1 MFKSF
6 ALLFRKATV
15 VLAVAG
21 FLSLPAWIPISEASA
36 LPANTIR
43 LMEGFQPRT
52 LGAVSPL
59 ELGVRVTSSEEGWV
73 KRVYFYKYQEDTSP
87 HSAQVWSA
95 NGTLLGRQDFTDE
108 SASGWQSVV
117 LDDPVKIAAG
127 QTFTVSVYGATY
139 GYAGNAFPNQSVG
152 PLTVIN
158 GFYKYTNQSEFPNG
172 TVGTNYAVDFNF
184 STNATPEVSDPVP
197 GLKVDVYKLDS
208 VPEPKPD
215 YVLCSTISID
225 TWTTVESINHEFDRD
240 FGGKVAGCDT
250 DNVMIHYSGY
260 LTWPKTET
268 VTLQGYADDGFF
280 MTLDGDTV
288 INDWTMKGCS
298 GSTVQRE
305 FIANKPQKLDVWFF
319 EWGGGACSILRAI
332 QGNEWL
338 PIPKEAYTKNNT
350 FTPWELPAI
359 APSAPRNLAATI
371 DGLEINVTWD
381 APESDGGSPITKY
394 EVLATD
400 NFGQT
405 YSCEST
411 APSQSCELTELRAGR
426 TYTISVIAFSDQ
438 GRLIS
443 PSSQEISR
451 SIGTGV
457 LKPQVTSPQLSPI
470 TFGEKVS
477 DSQLI
482 GGSAN
487 VEGSFRFTQPDI
499 QPNAGTYSAQ
509 VEFTPDDDI
518 TYQSALV
525 NLDLQVNKASRTLDW
540 VAGPGSPWLYGESYS
555 AQASISSGE
564 GDVTYSA
571 IDSKGICSIDPST
584 GILTAIRAGECLVQA
599 EVASSANFL
608 SASSQKT
615 LLVLPVAPNSPA
627 DLGVELVDTTATVT
641 WSKPENDG
649 GSDISSYAVNLK
661 SIDQTKT
668 CTVAVTVFTCTFEG
682 LAAGTAYSVEVFAL
696 SNQDKLQSIKSETS
710 LTVPAAEL
718 PVIAEPEPEPEV
730 TPVPEP
736 EAYEDPRPF
745 EAINPVEDDPVGV
758 AEKTVAAITLVSA
771 VAAAGAAVAG
781 AAGAA
786 SAAGGAASSGTSS
799 SSSSSSG
806 GGARAEAKASTAE
819 KNSEKPESASESENI
834 RDLTKGKID
843 DATEVSS
850 SGRWG
855 DRLAL
860 WSLPLIVAFDKPPKQ
875 ISQSFAKVLPLGAK
889 IFADGT
895 YLRAMFG
902 SFSALLILM
911 AFTFGIVGV
920 SQADGLLVLPSTLV
934 IAAIVVIGAFD
945 VLAGFVGAA
954 TLAIGLAV
962 AAGINTSADIR
973 FLCGVIALGVV
984 PRVISGAFRSLR
996 RDVTPGSGYAWERLL
1011 DYFVAPMLAAWAS
1024 YQIITLL
1031 PLLAGIAL
1039 PVEELAKVIPATVA
1053 VAMVARV
1060 TLEEVAG
1067 RYFPNRISQV
1077 QVLNLEKPPMVQL
1090 VVSTVLRAATFAF
1103 IATALIGV
1111 SWHLFVGA
1119 LIFVLPNL
1127 LALFQN
1133 KFPNSRK
1140 LFHLM
1145 PQGLVNLCVSL
1156 WLGQLALIA
1165 ITGIFQESSD
1175 LARLGF
1181 VLLPIPTLILS
1192 ILKLFGRHGL
1202 EGEPRFYE
1210 KPNMGLFYRVGTL
1223 LMIFFTAELTNTINT
1238 LAFI

>member
-15 VLAVAG
+15 ILAVSG
-21 FLSLPAWIPISEASA
+21 FLSLPAWIPIADASA

-73 KRVYFYKYQEDTSP
+73 KRVYFYKYQEDTSS

-95 NGTLLGRQDFTDE
+95 NGTLLGRQNFTDE

-117 LDDPVKIAAG
+117 LDNPVKIAAG

-139 GYAGNAFPNQSVG
+139 GFAGNAFPNQSVG

-184 STNATPEVSDPVP
+184 STDETPELSDPVP

-240 FGGKVAGCDT
+240 FEGKVAGCNT

-260 LTWPKTET
+260 LTWPRTET

-288 INDWTMKGCS
+288 INDWTIKGCS

-305 FIANKPQKLDVWFF
+305 FIANKPQKLDAWFF

-350 FTPWELPAI
+350 FTPWELPAT
-359 APSAPRNLAATI
+359 APTAPRNVSATNA
-371 DGLEINVTWD
+371 GLEINVTWD

-400 NFGQT
+400 NMGQT
-405 YSCEST
+405 YNCEAT
-411 APSQSCELTELRAGR
+411 APKQSCELTALRAGR
-426 TYTISVIAFSDQ
+426 TYSISVIAFSDQ
-438 GRLIS
+438 GRLSS
-443 PSSQEISR
+443 PSSQEISK

-457 LKPQVTSPQLSPI
+457 LKPEVSNPQLSPI

-487 VEGSFRFTQPDI
+487 VEGSFRFTQPDVK
-499 QPNAGTYSAQ
+499 PDAGNYLAQ
-509 VEFTPDDDI
+509 IEFTPNDDI
-518 TYQSALV
+518 TYQKELL
-525 NLDLQVNKASRTLDW
+525 NLDLQVNKASRSLDW
-540 VAGPGSPWLYGESYS
+540 IAGPGSPWLFGEKYS
-555 AQASISSGE
+555 AQAEISAGE
-564 GDVTYSA
+564 GDVTYSI
-571 IDSKGICSIDPST
+571 IDSEETCSIDSST
-584 GILTAIRAGECLVQA
+584 GILTAIRAGECSIQA
-599 EVASSANFL
+599 DVPTSANFL

-615 LLVLPVAPNSPA
+615 LNVFPVVPTPPTNLSVDLV
-627 DLGVELVDTTATVT
+627 ETTATVT
-641 WSKPENDG
+641 WSKPDNDG
-649 GSDISSYAVNLK
+649 GSEISSYTVSLI
-661 SIDQTKT
+661 SHDLTKT
-668 CTVAVTVFTCTFEG
+668 CTAAATVFSCTFED
-682 LAAGTAYSVEVFAL
+682 LVEGTDYSVEVIAL
-696 SNQDKLQSIKSETS
+696 SNQDALRSIKSETT
-710 LTVPAAEL
+710 LTIPEAEL
-718 PVIAEPEPEPEV
+718 TIVPEPEV
-730 TPVPEP
+730 EPTPEP
-736 EAYEDPRPF
+736 EAYVDPRPF

-786 SAAGGAASSGTSS
+786 GAASAAGGAASSGASGPSS
-799 SSSSSSG
+799 SSSS
-806 GGARAEAKASTAE
+806 GGARAEAKASSAE
-819 KNSEKPESASESENI
+819 KNSENSESVDETENI

-843 DATEVSS
+843 DAVQVSS

-860 WSLPLIVAFDKPPKQ
+860 WSLPLIVALDNPPKK

-889 IFADGT
+889 IFSDGA

-902 SFSALLILM
+902 SFSALLILL
-911 AFTFGIVGV
+911 AISFGVVGV
-920 SQADGLLVLPSTLV
+920 NQADGLLVLPSTLV
-934 IAAIVVIGAFD
+934 IAVIVVIGAFD
-945 VLAGFVGAA
+945 VLAGFLGAA

-962 AAGINTSADIR
+962 TAGINTTADIR
-973 FLCGVIALGVV
+973 FMLGVIALGVV

-996 RDVTPGSGYAWERLL
+996 RDVTPGSAYAWERLL

-1024 YQIITLL
+1024 YQIVSLL

-1039 PVEELAKVIPATVA
+1039 PVEELASVIPATVA
-1053 VAMVARV
+1053 VSMIARV

-1067 RYFPNRISQV
+1067 RYFPDRISQV
-1077 QVLNLEKPPMVQL
+1077 QVQNLEKPPVIQL
-1090 VVSTVLRAATFAF
+1090 VVSTILRAATFAF

-1111 SWHLFVGA
+1111 SWHLFIGA
-1119 LIFVLPNL
+1119 FIFVLPNL

-1156 WLGQLALIA
+1156 WLGQVALMA
-1165 ITGIFQESSD
+1165 ITGIFQETSD

-1181 VLLPIPTLILS
+1181 VLLPIPSLILS

-1210 KPNMGLFYRVGTL
+1210 KPNMGWFYRVGTL
-1223 LMIFFTAELTNTINT
+1223 LMIYFTAELTNTINT